1 MAEGVESADS
11 IDRRR
16 LYEFHFADVDQTD
29 RGAVWAALA
38 PWIHEAMG
46 RPRCVLDP
54 AAGRF
59 EFLNAVT
66 APERWAVDIVDHGF
80 ERDPAIELVIGDA
93 RTVELPLAHF
103 DGVFVSNFLEH
114 LEDKHE
120 VAAFVRRLY
129 DVTQPGGRIA
139 VMGPNFRYAAATYFD
154 DADHSVALSHES
166 VAAHLHAAGFEVD
179 RVVPRFVPFSFKS
192 RLPTAPWLVRLYLR
206 LPVVWPLLGRQLLVI
221 ARRPLEAAG

>member
-1 MAEGVESADS
+1 MADQ

-16 LYEFHFADVDQTD
+16 LYDYHFAGVEQAE

-38 PWIHEAMG
+38 PYIFDAMG
-46 RPRCVLDP
+46 RPQRVLDP

-59 EFLNAVT
+59 EFLNHIE
-66 APERWAVDIVDHGF
+66 APERWGVDIVDHGF
-80 ERDPAIELVIGDA
+80 ARDDGIKLVVGDA
-93 RTVELPLAHF
+93 RSVDLPVRHF

-120 VAAFVRRLY
+120 VAAFVRRMF
-129 DVTQPGGRIA
+129 DVVAPGGRIA
-139 VMGPNFRYAAATYFD
+139 VMGPNFRYCAASYFD

-166 VAAHLHAAGFEVD
+166 IGAHLHGAGFEVE

-192 RLPTAPWLVRLYLR
+192 RLPTSPWLVRAYLA
-206 LPVVWPLLGRQLLVI
+206 LPVVWPLLGRQLLII
-221 ARRPLEAAG
+221 ARRPR

>member
-1 MAEGVESADS
+1 MADR

-16 LYEFHFADVDQTD
+16 LYDYHFAEVDQ
-29 RGAVWAALA
+29 RSRVAAWSEIA
-38 PWIHEAMG
+38 PFVYDLMG
-46 RPRCVLDP
+46 RPSCVLDP

-59 EFLNAVT
+59 EFLNGID

-80 ERDPAIELVIGDA
+80 TRGTGIRLIVGDA
-93 RTVELPLAHF
+93 RTVELPERHF

-120 VAAFVRRLY
+120 VAAFLRRMH
-129 DVTQPGGRIA
+129 DVIEPGGRIA
-139 VMGPNFRYAAATYFD
+139 VMGPNFRYCAASYYD

-166 VAAHLHAAGFEVD
+166 VGAHLHAAGFEVE

-192 RLPTAPWLVRLYLR
+192 RLPSAPWLVRAYLT
-206 LPVVWPLLGRQLLVI
+206 LPVVWPVLGRQLLVI
-221 ARRPLEAAG
+221 ARRS